1 MTGSQEYDVV
11 VIGAGAVGE
20 NAADR
25 VVQAGLSAA
34 LVESD
39 LIGGECSYW
48 ACMPSKALLRG
59 SEILSEAQA
68 VPGAAEAITGTQDV
82 AKTLERRNGFTSNW
96 SDEGQVTWV
105 AGAGIE
111 LFRGTGRLAGPK
123 RVEVQGKDGATTT
136 LTARQAV
143 VVATGSHAML
153 PPIDGLAQ
161 ARPWTSREASS
172 AQAAPARLVVIGGGV
187 VGVEMATAW
196 RALGSEVT
204 LLVRG
209 PRLLTTMEPFA
220 GELVAAGLR
229 EMGVDIRTE
238 VEVKEVSRDGAVVTV
253 RFEDESVDADE
264 VLVATGR
271 TPRTSDLGLETI
283 GLKADDSLEIDDT
296 CRVTAVDGGWLYA
309 TGDVNGRRLL
319 THMGKYQ
326 ARACG
331 SAIAARARGEQV
343 DGAAW
348 ELTSATA
355 DHGATP
361 SVVFTSPTVASV
373 GRTEE
378 EARKDGTKVRAVS
391 YEIGDVA
398 GGSLYADGYTGT
410 AKIVVDEDRRILVGA
425 TFVGPGVQELLHSAT
440 VAIVGGVTIDRL
452 WHAVPSYPTI
462 SEVWLRLLETYG
474 L

>member
-1 MTGSQEYDVV
+1 
-11 VIGAGAVGE
+11 
-20 NAADR
+20 
-25 VVQAGLSAA
+25 
-34 LVESD
+34 
-39 LIGGECSYW
+39 
-48 ACMPSKALLRG
+48 
-59 SEILSEAQA
+59 
-68 VPGAAEAITGTQDV
+68 
-82 AKTLERRNGFTSNW
+82 
-96 SDEGQVTWV
+96 V

-111 LFRGTGRLAGPK
+111 LFRGTGRLAGSK
-123 RVEVQGKDGATTT
+123 RVEVQGMGGETTT

-143 VVATGSHAML
+143 VVATGSQAML

-161 ARPWTSREASS
+161 ARPWTSREATS
-172 AQAAPARLVVIGGGV
+172 AQAAPKRLVVIGGGV

-209 PRLLTTMEPFA
+209 PQLLSSMEPFA
-220 GELVAAGLR
+220 GELVAAGLG

-238 VEVKEVSRDGAVVTV
+238 VEVDEVTRDGAVVTV
-253 RFEDESVDADE
+253 RFADESIDADE

-271 TPRTSDLGLETI
+271 TPRTSDLGLDTI
-283 GLKADDSLEIDDT
+283 GLEPGDSLEIDDT
-296 CRVTAVDGGWLYA
+296 CRVTSVDGGWLYA

-348 ELTSATA
+348 EPTSATA

-361 SVVFTSPTVASV
+361 SVIFSSPTVAWV

-378 EARKDGTKVRAVS
+378 EARKDGMKVRAVS
-391 YEIGDVA
+391 YDIGNVA

-410 AKIVVDEDRRILVGA
+410 AKIVVDEERRILVGA

-440 VAIVGGVTIDRL
+440 VAIVGEVTIDRL